1 MAITPELLVPSTFQH
16 YLLGLFAVAN
26 NFPASGPFLTLSQGL
41 PSSRVRRV
49 IGIRTFSSL
58 LLGFSGLS
66 MLNATD
72 PGDSHEK
79 NFDVSPMDV
88 GQMTSSA
95 IVPISL
101 PLTTGAGTISTITVY
116 AERKCP
122 HPQPP
127 HRTVRGHLDHGGAD
141 QGDGAVHP
149 GDRCSVHRLRGQ
161 HHPQQ
166 GDVEDGRVGVDT
178 AT

>member
-1 MAITPELLVPSTFQH
+1 
-16 YLLGLFAVAN
+16 
-26 NFPASGPFLTLSQGL
+26 
-41 PSSRVRRV
+41 
-49 IGIRTFSSL
+49 
-58 LLGFSGLS
+58 
-66 MLNATD
+66 
-72 PGDSHEK
+72 
-79 NFDVSPMDV
+79 MDV

-166 GDVEDGRVGVDT
+166 GDVEDGRVGVGT